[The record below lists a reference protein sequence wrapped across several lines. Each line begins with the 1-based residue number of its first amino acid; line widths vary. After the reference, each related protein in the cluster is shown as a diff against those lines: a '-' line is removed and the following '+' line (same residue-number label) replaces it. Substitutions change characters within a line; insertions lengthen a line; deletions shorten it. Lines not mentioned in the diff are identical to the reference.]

1 MKYVKMLG
9 LLAVA
14 AAALLAFA
22 GSASADEATS
32 PTKTVYT
39 GSIVAKAEGHA
50 VLHNP
55 IAKIE
60 CPSTVQGEIEK
71 HGAGK
76 GNVEGKISSLTFNN
90 CTDSWHVTVVAA
102 GSLAVDAYTATGG
115 DGDVYSTGAT
125 VEATRFGISCRY
137 ATSGTT
143 VGRLT
148 GGKTATMDIEASI
161 PFHSGSIFC
170 GSGATKWTGGYEV
183 TTPDELWVDGN

>member
-14 AAALLAFA
+14 AAALMAFA
-22 GSASADEATS
+22 GTASADTATS
-32 PTKTVYT
+32 PTGTTYT
-39 GSIVAKAEGHA
+39 GSLHASSEGHA

-60 CPSTVQGEIEK
+60 CPSTVGGTIDT
-71 HGAGK
+71 HGPGVKVSGA
-76 GNVEGKISSLTFNN
+76 ISTLTFNN

-102 GSLAVDAYTATGG
+102 GRLSADGYASGY
-115 DGDVYSTGAT
+115 DGDIYSSGAT

-137 ATSGTT
+137 ATNTTT

-148 GGKTATMDIEASI
+148 AGSTPTMHINASI

-170 GSGATKWTGGYEV
+170 GSGATVWTGGYTV
-183 TTPDELWVDGN
+183 STPSSLYIDNN